1 MQSSNKFQFLSNTK
15 RFKYIYIQK
24 VRKRTKRGIPTTTR
38 VNIDLTR
45 FHADGIQH
53 PIISMER
60 KFENRR
66 SRSIIRFNCD
76 NTNQLL
82 EILFYH

>member
-15 RFKYIYIQK
+15 RFKYIYIQNA
-24 VRKRTKRGIPTTTR
+24 RKRTKRGIPTTTR